1 MASIQHFSES
11 DTLIIKGD
19 LVVNTVM
26 DVLSEMKL
34 YNKLDQWLL
43 NLSSVEKVDSS
54 AIALLLELIKI
65 AQGLSIKISFS
76 HVPKELITIAQ
87 LSQLD
92 SFFTSSNFHT
102 K

>member
-1 MASIQHFSES
+1 MSYVQHYKES

-19 LVVNTVM
+19 LVSLTVM

-34 YNKLDQWLL
+34 YNALNQWVV
-43 NLSSVEKVDSS
+43 NLSGVEKVDSS
-54 AIALLLELIKI
+54 AIALLLELIKQ
-65 AQGLSIKISFS
+65 AKKLSIPVSFS
-76 HVPKELITIAQ
+76 HVPKELMAIAH

-92 SFFTSSNFHT
+92 SFLLPR

>member
-1 MASIQHFSES
+1 MSKIQHFSES
-11 DTLIIKGD
+11 DTLIIKSD
-19 LVVNTVM
+19 LVANTVM

-34 YNKLDQWLL
+34 YNKLNQWVI
-43 NLSSVEKVDSS
+43 NLSGVEKVDSS

-65 AQGLSIKISFS
+65 AKKLSIKISFS
-76 HVPKELITIAQ
+76 HVPKELMAIAS

-92 SFFTSSNFHT
+92 TFFTSN

>member
-1 MASIQHFSES
+1 MANIQYFSES
-11 DTLIIKGD
+11 NTLIIKGD
-19 LVVNTVM
+19 LVALTVM

-34 YNKLDQWLL
+34 YTKLNQWVV
-43 NLSSVEKVDSS
+43 NLSGVEKVDSS
-54 AIALLLELIKI
+54 AIALLLELIKM

-76 HVPKELITIAQ
+76 HIPKELMAIAR

-92 SFFTSSNFHT
+92 SFFTSS